1 MKRWKLLSW
10 SILTVALIALGAWLA
25 HSRRFVDITALPVE
39 QAMAAQAA
47 WFQAFLSVA
56 AVLTAVGVAWKQSNE
71 SRRLADLA
79 HLRTIDLFE
88 RDVRQKVRRE
98 ISLRKSRQLLA
109 LDVLRPLNK
118 ALLKMV
124 RATER
129 CNVADSKKAADD
141 VERIAKLVEPMIVG
155 VRGYLVVDARSA
167 LAMMKILEG
176 LNSAATSKTSVW
188 HSKAGEYNAIHQ
200 QHVVTDVSHR
210 AFAYANAGY
219 IRLLKGI
226 VMQVKRL

>member
-25 HSRRFVDITALPVE
+25 LNRRFVDITALPVE

-88 RDVRQKVRRE
+88 RDVRQKARRE

-109 LDVLRPLNK
+109 MDVLRPLNK
-118 ALLKMV
+118 ALLEMV

-129 CNVADSKKAADD
+129 CNVADSKKAAND

-155 VRGYLVVDARSA
+155 IRGYLEVDARSA
-167 LAMMKILEG
+167 LAMMKIIEG
-176 LNSAATSKTSVW
+176 LNSAASSKTSVW
-188 HSKAGEYNAIHQ
+188 HSKAGEYNSIRQ
-200 QHVVTDVSHR
+200 QHVVTDVSPR

-219 IRLLKGI
+219 IRLLEGI